1 MADRNDLGMRRRVT
15 SADAGIKPL
24 ADNILSENDNR
35 PHRNLSRRLRQAG
48 LRTELYPE
56 AKGLGKQLKYA
67 DRKGFPLAI
76 IGGPDELEKGVWQ
89 VKDLRDGSSEEV
101 ADGDLVDN
109 LQAKL

>member
-1 MADRNDLGMRRRVT
+1 MEELNLLQGSTTPAEIFIVQFSQESLGQYI
-15 SADAGIKPL
+15 A
-24 ADNILSENDNR
+24 
-35 PHRNLSRRLRQAG
+35 LSRRLRQAG

-67 DRKGFPLAI
+67 DRKGFSLAI

-89 VKDLRDGSSEEV
+89 VKDLRDGASEEI
-101 ADGDLVDN
+101 ADGDLVEH